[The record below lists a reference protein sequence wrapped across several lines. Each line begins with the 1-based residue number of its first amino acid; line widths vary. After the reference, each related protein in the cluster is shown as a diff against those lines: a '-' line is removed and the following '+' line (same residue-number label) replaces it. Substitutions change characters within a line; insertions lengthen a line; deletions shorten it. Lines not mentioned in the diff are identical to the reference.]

1 MKLTKNK
8 LHQLFLFFILIVYC
22 VFNSGNK
29 NLIIQINFILIGLLF
44 LFSLKDKNYKLHF
57 FNFYFKNQ
65 KFVVLY
71 IIFLL
76 IILFQTIPLPIYLLT
91 IFSHQKYIFLDL
103 LSNNILFSSIS
114 LSPTN
119 TFFQFLNY
127 LSLILFLFIVKM
139 IFYRTSHVR
148 RFFIFLSSVGALFSI
163 FAIVLYLFGNPDVLF
178 IKKTYHYKDSSTG
191 FFINRTV
198 FSIFLLF
205 CLLAALEIQ
214 KYISIHNNTEI
225 KDNFFL
231 KIYTRFFIV
240 FITLGILTSFSRIGN
255 FLMLITIISYLIHE
269 LKKKKNINFQFRFL
283 LYAIIIFDIVIL
295 GIFFGSSKLI
305 ERFAFINN
313 EFSNIFAENY
323 NLSRFQVIKFSFNQI
338 PNFFILGYGAGGFE
352 TLFKLSFP
360 NNSNLYADHAHS
372 SIIEFFGEFGF
383 IGSIVLIL
391 SLARILS
398 LIHDFKLINFI
409 LFIYLLV
416 LLLFDFSL
424 HIPIIQILFIIF
436 FVLNDKVTR

>member
-148 RFFIFLSSVGALFSI
+148 RFL
-163 FAIVLYLFGNPDVLF
+163 
-178 IKKTYHYKDSSTG
+178 
-191 FFINRTV
+191 FFIIRR
-198 FSIFLLF
+198 
-205 CLLAALEIQ
+205 C
-214 KYISIHNNTEI
+214 
-225 KDNFFL
+225 
-231 KIYTRFFIV
+231 
-240 FITLGILTSFSRIGN
+240 
-255 FLMLITIISYLIHE
+255 
-269 LKKKKNINFQFRFL
+269 
-283 LYAIIIFDIVIL
+283 IIF
-295 GIFFGSSKLI
+295 
-305 ERFAFINN
+305 
-313 EFSNIFAENY
+313 
-323 NLSRFQVIKFSFNQI
+323 
-338 PNFFILGYGAGGFE
+338 NFCNSFILIW
-352 TLFKLSFP
+352 KS
-360 NNSNLYADHAHS
+360 
-372 SIIEFFGEFGF
+372 
-383 IGSIVLIL
+383 
-391 SLARILS
+391 
-398 LIHDFKLINFI
+398 
-409 LFIYLLV
+409 
-416 LLLFDFSL
+416 
-424 HIPIIQILFIIF
+424 
-436 FVLNDKVTR
+436 